1 MGLPGSGKSTFAK
14 KLANDLDALLFN
26 ADEIRSL
33 TKFADFTPNGR
44 VIQSK
49 RMCLYADYE
58 CSLGKIVICDF
69 VCPTERTREIFM
81 ADITIWMDTI
91 KESRYQDTNLLF
103 EKPTTYDFA
112 VTMFSNDQYSSI
124 LNTIKNKLS

>member
-1 MGLPGSGKSTFAK
+1 
-14 KLANDLDALLFN
+14 
-26 ADEIRSL
+26 
-33 TKFADFTPNGR
+33 
-44 VIQSK
+44 
-49 RMCLYADYE
+49 MCLYADYE

-69 VCPTERTREIFM
+69 VCPTERTRENFM

-124 LNTIKNKLS
+124 LNNIKNKLS